1 MFGDIEVE
9 QMVFG
14 CSERLHVDV
23 KNGYAIFHG
32 KFLGTPKV
40 WRNDALSSHNHVGPI
55 MNLMSRPYHKC
66 EKREHYSLCS
76 ESI

>member
-23 KNGYAIFHG
+23 KKRCAIFHG
-32 KFLGTPKV
+32 NFLGTLEV
-40 WRNDALSSHNHVGPI
+40 WRNDALSSHNHDRPI
-55 MNLMSRPYHKC
+55 MNLMSRLYHKC
-66 EKREHYSLCS
+66 ERREHISPCC